1 MTDHPLTR
9 RIADVL
15 GLQPEA
21 NAIEYDGQWFSWGQV
36 GETARR
42 IAARAAEQRDPQV
55 GMLLRNRPGQVAAFL
70 GVLLAGGTVVTIN
83 PLRGDDPGYHRDPD
97 GVDFGSARRRR
108 WAGAIQRRLRS
119 PARGRGADVDQWND
133 RARQTS
139 RPRLRYAGAQRDGP
153 RT

>member
-15 GLQPEA
+15 CLQPEA

-83 PLRGDDPGYHRDPD
+83 PLRGDDRT
-97 GVDFGSARRRR
+97 
-108 WAGAIQRRLRS
+108 
-119 PARGRGADVDQWND
+119 GADI
-133 RARQTS
+133 AAL
-139 RPRLRYAGAQRDGP
+139 RLPLIIGEPDDLTTLVATGTPTATRIAATTRENW
-153 RT
+153 

>member
-15 GLQPEA
+15 ALQPDA

-42 IAARAAEQRDPQV
+42 IAAHAAEQRDPQV

-70 GVLLAGGTVVTIN
+70 GVLLSGGTVVTIN
-83 PLRGDDPGYHRDPD
+83 PLRGDDRT
-97 GVDFGSARRRR
+97 
-108 WAGAIQRRLRS
+108 
-119 PARGRGADVDQWND
+119 GADI
-133 RARQTS
+133 AAL
-139 RPRLRYAGAQRDGP
+139 RLPLIIGEPDDL
-153 RT
+153 TTLV